1 MMIRVFLNANAKMNT
16 HKGKMVMTTLNKIHF
31 KNTERAMLYIENY
44 FADTPLKKN
53 DSYYGEVVT
62 SENGEFLIEIIVS
75 EKRWFSKTTKRI
87 LVGGISSS
95 ELLAP
100 GISNPEASNIAK
112 GDFVCWSCI
121 DLTTALPCGVIIKK
135 LNPVLDLETN
145 KFDN

>member
-1 MMIRVFLNANAKMNT
+1 MA
-16 HKGKMVMTTLNKIHF
+16 MTTLNKIHF

-44 FADTPLKKN
+44 FADAPLKKN
-53 DSYYGEVVT
+53 DAYYGEVVT
-62 SENGEFLIEIIVS
+62 AENGEFLIEIIIS
-75 EKRWFSKTTKRI
+75 ERKWFSRTIKRI

-100 GISNPEASNIAK
+100 GISNSEISSIAK
-112 GDFVCWSCI
+112 GDFVYWSCI
-121 DLTTALPCGVIIKK
+121 DLTTALPCGVVIKK

>member
-1 MMIRVFLNANAKMNT
+1 MA
-16 HKGKMVMTTLNKIHF
+16 MTTLNKIHF

-44 FADTPLKKN
+44 FADAPLKKN
-53 DSYYGEVVT
+53 DAYYGEVVT
-62 SENGEFLIEIIVS
+62 AENGEFLIEIIIS
-75 EKRWFSKTTKRI
+75 EGKWFSKATKRI

-100 GISNPEASNIAK
+100 GISNSEISSVVK
-112 GDFVCWSCI
+112 GDFVYWSCI
-121 DLTTALPCGVIIKK
+121 DLTTALPCGVVIKK